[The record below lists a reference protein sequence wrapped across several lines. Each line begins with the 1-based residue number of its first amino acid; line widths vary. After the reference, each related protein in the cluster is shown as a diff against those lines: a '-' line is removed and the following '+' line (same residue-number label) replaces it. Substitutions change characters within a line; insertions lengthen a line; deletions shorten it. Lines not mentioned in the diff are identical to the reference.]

1 MLSYSAESKD
11 GRKPGVGILP
21 IGVEGEDVY
30 EKILVHVYDL
40 VKPNF
45 ASWTKIA
52 MNLLFP
58 DASVTGTDSGD
69 WNANLDNPPIR
80 LDETL
85 SKELPHCILF
95 FEATKRFL
103 ERVRQFI
110 WNDSH
115 RLRVLT

>member
-1 MLSYSAESKD
+1 MLSLSVES
-11 GRKPGVGILP
+11 
-21 IGVEGEDVY
+21 EDVY
-30 EKILVHVYDL
+30 EGLLVHIYEL

-45 ASWTKIA
+45 SSWTKIP

-85 SKELPHCILF
+85 SKELFYRILS
-95 FEATKRFL
+95 FEVTKCFL
-103 ERVRQFI
+103 ERMRQFV
-110 WNDSH
+110 WNSSH
-115 RLRVLT
+115 RLRVLA